1 MKLAMTMIHHEIQ
14 ARGLKSRMLLQVHD
28 ELVFEVYKGELDQL
42 KALVVDKMSNVVE
55 LSVPLEVQLGVGPS
69 WDQAGH

>member
-1 MKLAMTMIHHEIQ
+1 
-14 ARGLKSRMLLQVHD
+14 
-28 ELVFEVYKGELDQL
+28 
-42 KALVVDKMSNVVE
+42 VVDKMSNVVE